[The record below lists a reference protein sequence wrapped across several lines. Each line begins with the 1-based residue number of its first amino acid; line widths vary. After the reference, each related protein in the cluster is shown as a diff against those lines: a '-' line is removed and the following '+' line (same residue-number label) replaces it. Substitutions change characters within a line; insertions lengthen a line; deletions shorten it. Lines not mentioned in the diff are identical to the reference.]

1 KMIHG
6 VDKFLKRIRESEITN
21 GVDKMNYL
29 YTVLWLLLI
38 SSIGISRNMVGEPM
52 QCWIANQVT
61 RWESYIENNCYLR
74 GGYRYNNKS
83 INNIEEIEK
92 IPVNYYAWVQPFNIF
107 QAICFALPFLA
118 WNVISVQSD
127 FNPKAIVTKATII
140 KKNMKFLEF
149 VQGNTAAIASET
161 VDNLFKGL
169 KKKSFYLEKKKS
181 NSFYNFLQR
190 SHLTNCYMLFKFAN
204 ILNILL
210 QIYLL
215 CSFYSIPNFYN
226 AGFNVMFGN
235 SDNNGLKIGN
245 SPYFPRIITC
255 NVTLH
260 DVAYSTP
267 TIVNDCVIRVNL
279 YNEAFF
285 IITWIWYVTLLI
297 TTITDFQAFVVNSYI
312 SQVRNSFIKSH
323 LMCRNIDITDNEIN
337 NFIKNTF
344 FTDGITILKWIAAK
358 SGSNFTS
365 DIIQVAYQ
373 KYKKDEKYKEKN
385 LGNNKIQAVED
396 GLNSSDNKI
405 NDNKQLN
412 IMTIKL
418 INQLVGKVHNRKYHS
433 MVDNFLTIGNITF
446 FIILGTVIGSFTSSF
461 KGVYCHTPFEI
472 LKSGWESYTSAQ
484 CFLNGKYG
492 NPVEKKKFSMYY
504 YVWTTYLIILPIIFF
519 TLPRL
524 FWSHVSKDYEN
535 GIKNLLTMSKNSAN
549 DFQKAIQEYL
559 KKREEFVER
568 QKFVQINV
576 NEPDNEK
583 YIAFSKFRSNLK
595 KNSIAQKYLI
605 YKLMLFIASLSL
617 FWYIKYVFQI
627 NSNYEAIEFISKKL
641 NDTKYDHPYLFPKK
655 VWCEVIVNDI
665 KYSRE
670 QLSRFY
676 CLMPFNYIYQIIF
689 GILFIYT
696 PFIIIISG
704 YSFLYWLYAL
714 YYKPYRTNYFKNLL
728 ILINNEYVKDECFY
742 LFISHFSKTD
752 YVFFELIS
760 EEISYADTAIAIENV
775 FLNYKKQSKITDNKI
790 NVMNRS

>member
-1 KMIHG
+1 MIHG

-74 GGYRYNNKS
+74 GGYRYHNKS

-118 WNVISVQSD
+118 WNFISIQSD
-127 FNPKAIVTKATII
+127 FNPKTIVKRATII

-149 VQGNTAAIASET
+149 VQGNTMVIAQET
-161 VDNLFKGL
+161 VENLFKGL
-169 KKKSFYLEKKKS
+169 KKKSFYLENKK
-181 NSFYNFLQR
+181 NNFFSQFIHR
-190 SHLTNCYMLFKFAN
+190 SYLTNCYIFFKFSN
-204 ILNILL
+204 ILNIIL

-226 AGFNVMFGN
+226 AGINVMFGN
-235 SDNNGLKIGN
+235 SDNSGIKIGN

-285 IITWIWYVTLLI
+285 IITWIWYVTLFI
-297 TTITDFQAFVVNSYI
+297 TTITDFQAWIVNSYVTK
-312 SQVRNSFIKSH
+312 VRNSFIKSH
-323 LMCRNIDITDNEIN
+323 LMCRNVTLNDKEIN
-337 NFIKNTF
+337 KFIDSTF
-344 FTDGITILKWIAAK
+344 FTDGVTILRWIAAK

-365 DIIQVAYQ
+365 DIIHVAFQ
-373 KYKKDEKYKEKN
+373 KYISDKKSDITLLDDNDPKHHKDE
-385 LGNNKIQAVED
+385 L
-396 GLNSSDNKI
+396 
-405 NDNKQLN
+405 
-412 IMTIKL
+412 KL
-418 INQLVGKVHNRKYHS
+418 ISGAMNGRKVQNRKYHS

-446 FIILGTVIGSFTSSF
+446 FIILATVIGSFTSSF
-461 KGVYCHTPFEI
+461 KGVYCHTPLEI
-472 LKSGWESYTSAQ
+472 LRGGWERYTSAQ

-492 NPVEKKKFSMYY
+492 NPIEKKKFSMYY
-504 YVWTTYLIILPIIFF
+504 YIWTTYLIILPIVFF
-519 TLPRL
+519 TIPR
-524 FWSHVSKDYEN
+524 FYWSYVSKDYEN
-535 GIKNLLTMSKNSAN
+535 GIKNLLMSSKNSAN
-549 DFQKAIQEYL
+549 EFQKTIKEYF
-559 KKREEFVER
+559 KKREAFEER
-568 QKFVQINV
+568 KKIVQMNI
-576 NEPDNEK
+576 EDIDNEK
-583 YIAFSKFRSNLK
+583 YLAFSRFRSNLE
-595 KNSIAQKYLI
+595 KNSIAQKYLY
-605 YKLMLFIASLSL
+605 YKLMLFIASLIL
-617 FWYIKYVFQI
+617 FWYVKHVFQI
-627 NSNYEAIEFISKKL
+627 KSNYEAINYISKKL
-641 NDTKYDHPYLFPKK
+641 NDTKYDDPQLFPTK

-665 KYSRE
+665 KYSRK

-676 CLMPFNYIYQIIF
+676 CSMPYNYIYQIIF
-689 GILFIYT
+689 CILFIYT

-704 YSFLYWLYAL
+704 CSFLSWLYAL
-714 YYKPYRTNYFKNLL
+714 YNKPYRTNYFKNLL
-728 ILINNEYVKDECFY
+728 ILINNEYIKDNYFY
-742 LFISHFSKTD
+742 SFISHFSKTD

-760 EEISYADTAIAIENV
+760 EKISYAETALAIENV
-775 FLNYKKQSKITDNKI
+775 FHNYKKQYKITNNEINKENQSLI
-790 NVMNRS
+790 